1 MGSRNGKIWVLFDEI
16 FKFKG
21 LNNSKGWEIKLEGI
35 VSKWFSDKGY
45 GFIETKSGDEV
56 FFHISQFTNAE
67 EIKRGDRVSFTLI
80 QTKKGP
86 KCVKI
91 QLL

>member
-1 MGSRNGKIWVLFDEI
+1 LYTRANGRE
-16 FKFKG
+16 
-21 LNNSKGWEIKLEGI
+21 SKLEGI

-45 GFIETKSGDEV
+45 GFVETKSGDEV
-56 FFHISQFTNAE
+56 FFHISQITNAE
-67 EIKRGDRVSFTLI
+67 EVQRGDRVSFTLI

>member
-1 MGSRNGKIWVLFDEI
+1 MARA
-16 FKFKG
+16 KG
-21 LNNSKGWEIKLEGI
+21 RESKLEGI

-45 GFIETKSGDEV
+45 GFVETKSGDEV
-56 FFHISQFTNAE
+56 FFHRSQITNAE
-67 EIKRGDRVSFTLI
+67 EVQRGDRVSFTLI

-86 KCVKI
+86 KCVKV

>member
-1 MGSRNGKIWVLFDEI
+1 MVACSGTLRKCVRIKWSV
-16 FKFKG
+16 
-21 LNNSKGWEIKLEGI
+21 IKLEGI
-35 VSKWFSDKGY
+35 VSKWFPEKGY
-45 GFIETKSGDEV
+45 GFVETKSGDEV

-67 EIKRGDRVSFTLI
+67 EVKRGDRVSFTLI

-86 KCVKI
+86 KCVKL

>member
-1 MGSRNGKIWVLFDEI
+1 MKRREN
-16 FKFKG
+16 
-21 LNNSKGWEIKLEGI
+21 KLEGI

-45 GFIETKSGDEV
+45 GFVETKSGDEV
-56 FFHISQFTNAE
+56 FFHISQLTNAE
-67 EIKRGDRVSFTLI
+67 EEQRGDRVSFTLI

-91 QLL
+91 KLIS